1 MRIEDVTGRLVL
13 RSEQAV
19 KASGD
24 AYQMIAFAHAI
35 LANASHKAAKK
46 GNEEEHALIE
56 EVREDLLV
64 AKEKLGRT
72 SKPNGGPAQ

>member
-24 AYQMIAFAHAI
+24 AYQMITFAHAI